1 MSEWLDRTPAA
12 TDSLARPSAAEDCAA
27 IYDPADHSLVLFG
40 GKNDQNRN
48 LSELWRLDLDRRT
61 WNRIQPVGEAP
72 PPTEDHSLIYDPLG
86 DRLILFGGENGP
98 TCNQVWSFEFKARR
112 WRSMADSTAPFR
124 EDHTAIF
131 DSRGKRMV
139 VFGGQVNGDDNDDL
153 WALNLDPQ
161 SRTFEK
167 WSRLAAEADHP
178 GARDDHVAVYDSLR
192 NRMIVYGGWNKDA
205 KEYLGDTWALD
216 FASSAD
222 SLARWHHVKTK
233 WSHPPKRRHAVGV
246 YDSRRDWLILY
257 GGFGEEGYLN
267 DVWALVLGFDLWIN
281 VTPGPQPRLDAQGI
295 YDPAAG
301 HLVLYGGDARLPT
314 KFHDLWELQV
324 DPGAPV
330 EAMLKV
336 VGSKHGDVPLAKP

>member
-1 MSEWLDRTPAA
+1 VSEWIDSTPS
-12 TDSLARPSAAEDCAA
+12 TSDSLGRPSAAEDCAA
-27 IYDPADHSLVLFG
+27 IYDPADRSLILFG
-40 GKNDQNRN
+40 GKDDQNRN
-48 LSELWRLDLDRRT
+48 LSDLWRFDLDRRT
-61 WNRIQPVGEAP
+61 WSRMQSVGESP
-72 PPTEDHSLIYDPLG
+72 PPTEDHTLVYDPLG
-86 DRLILFGGENGP
+86 DRLVLFGGENGP
-98 TCNQVWSFEFKARR
+98 TSNQVWSFEFKTRR

-139 VFGGQVNGDDNDDL
+139 VFGGQVNGDDNEDL
-153 WALNLDPQ
+153 WALDLDPQ
-161 SRTFEK
+161 SKTFEK
-167 WSRLAAEADHP
+167 WGHLAAEGEHP

-192 NRMIVYGGWNKDA
+192 NRMIVYGGWDKDA
-205 KEYLGDTWALD
+205 RAYLADTWALD
-216 FASSAD
+216 FGSSPD
-222 SLARWHHVKTK
+222 SAARWHHVKTK

-267 DVWALVLGFDLWIN
+267 DAWALVFSADLWIN
-281 VTPGPQPRLDAQGI
+281 ITPGPQARLDSQGI

-314 KFHDLWELQV
+314 KFHDLWELQLE
-324 DPGAPV
+324 PEAPV